1 MLRSSFFVL
10 SFVLYS
16 VSSLAGDHSCKV
28 WEVIELSFTAT
39 ESIDNPY
46 GQIPVDGS
54 ADHLEVAFRGISG
67 PAEGK
72 VMTLKGFWYEGNAW
86 RVRFAPPVPGV
97 WEYMSY
103 SADEGMD
110 GVTGTID
117 VRERTALELE
127 ENPAGRGFIRVND
140 KGPRSG
146 RYFEYA
152 DGTPFLWIGD
162 TWWNWAKRNIPFSRF
177 KELADDRA
185 NKGFTMGQLF
195 VPGNGWGGIA
205 TIHEDNFT
213 RIDTDHIKKI
223 DSIVSYANQVGITVW
238 IHAWWTRE
246 GMAENIGEEKI
257 MRWWRYLIHRYGAY
271 NVVWV
276 VSGEYNLYNYGGF
289 PLDFWEDV
297 GRMIKEEDPYERAVS
312 THPTPPG
319 WEGGADAPQW
329 STAEVLHHAD
339 WLDYNQS
346 QTGHGRYRNEL
357 TPEIVADSYRRY
369 PPKPV
374 VVTEPWYEFVEGNP
388 RAMDIRLGAWS
399 AFLSGAAGHSYAG
412 GHVWK
417 AHVPESRMGPDAWPM
432 DLGFET
438 NTMDYPGAVSMG
450 VMSRFLQGT
459 EWWRFEPAPGL
470 VSDYPDRYASHIP
483 GEKILAYLRYG
494 GGAKIDLSLFPEGT
508 PLRLTW
514 LDPSN
519 GETRSRTMASPGST
533 HFISSPTSYPGTLE
547 YRDWVMLLEKA
558 DSNAHAGQRQP
569 E

>member
-1 MLRSSFFVL
+1 MQRSLFLLLFTTTFITAL
-10 SFVLYS
+10 SGS
-16 VSSLAGDHSCKV
+16 DHSCKV
-28 WEVIELSFTAT
+28 WEMVELSFTA
-39 ESIDNPY
+39 EQSSDNPY
-46 GQIPVDGS
+46 GLVPVDGS
-54 ADHLEVAFRGISG
+54 PDLLEVVFTGVSG
-67 PAEGK
+67 LAAGSEVK
-72 VMTLKGFWYEGNAW
+72 IKGFWYEAD
-86 RVRFAPPVPGV
+86 RYKVRFTPPAEGV
-97 WEYMSY
+97 WEYSSR
-103 SADEGMD
+103 SADRGMD
-110 GVTGTID
+110 GESGTI
-117 VRERTALELE
+117 TATAYSMAELE
-127 ENPAGRGFIRVND
+127 ENPVRRGFISVAD

-185 NKGFTMGQLF
+185 EKGFTVGQLF
-195 VPGNGWGGIA
+195 VPGNGWGAVA
-205 TIHEDNFT
+205 TIHEDNYT

-223 DSIVSYANQVGITVW
+223 DSIISYANQVGITVW

-271 NVVWV
+271 NVIWV
-276 VSGEYNLYNYGGF
+276 VAGEYNLYNYGGF
-289 PLDFWEDV
+289 PLAFWDNT
-297 GRMIKEEDPYERAVS
+297 GRMIKEEDPYVRAVS

-319 WEGGADAPQW
+319 WEGGTGAPQW
-329 STAEVLHHAD
+329 STAEVLHQAD

-357 TPEIVADSYRRY
+357 TSAIVADSYGRF

-432 DLGFET
+432 DLSFET
-438 NTMDYPGAVSMG
+438 NTLDYPGAVSMG
-450 VMSRFLQGT
+450 VMSKFLQDT
-459 EWWRFEPAPGL
+459 EWWRFEPAPCL
-470 VSDYPDRYASHIP
+470 VSDYPDRFASHIP
-483 GEKILAYLRYG
+483 GEKIMAYLRYG

-508 PLRLTW
+508 QLRLTW

-519 GETRSRTMASPGST
+519 GETRTRAMTSPGRKV
-533 HFISSPTSYPGTLE
+533 FISSPTSYPGTLE
-547 YRDWVMLLEKA
+547 YRDWVMLIEKA
-558 DSNAHAGQRQP
+558 